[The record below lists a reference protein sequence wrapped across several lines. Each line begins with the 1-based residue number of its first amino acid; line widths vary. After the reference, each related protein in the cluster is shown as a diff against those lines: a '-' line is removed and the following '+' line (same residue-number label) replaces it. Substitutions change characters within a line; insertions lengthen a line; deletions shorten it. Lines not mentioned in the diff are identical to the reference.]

1 MVPSNFRLIVESSG
15 RPHFEAAMKMCFD
28 DFDKASAYQVDVEG
42 LHLFWHTADVMKNES
57 SPLPLPHAMDCKAA
71 TEFAWNWLKKADRG
85 REPDIDGSVYPNGY
99 IVKHVSHG
107 WGYKF
112 VTIQAVWT
120 EYHK

>member
-1 MVPSNFRLIVESSG
+1 MVPSNFRLVVESMG

-28 DFDKASAYQVDVEG
+28 DFDKAVAYRVDAEG
-42 LHLFWHTADVMKNES
+42 LHLYWHTADVMKNEGA
-57 SPLPLPHAMDCKAA
+57 PLPLPHAMDCKDSI
-71 TEFAWNWLKKADRG
+71 EFAWSWLKKADRG
-85 REPDIDGSVYPNGY
+85 AEPGIDGSVYPNGY
-99 IVKHVSHG
+99 VVKHAGHD